1 MNLRR
6 ILPAAALLML
16 PGMAMAAV
24 PPTQAASPAASSAT
38 SPAATAPL
46 AHTPHDPSPEQLEEH
61 ITALHTQLHITKGQ
75 EKLWAP
81 FAQDMR
87 DNASRLHDAI
97 EKRRADLPTM
107 NATDNMQSYAT
118 LVAQRAQDMQ
128 TLNQAF
134 VPLYA
139 TFSKKQKK
147 NADALFRQGDEEHA
161 ERQADAGQAA
171 ASDSTATK

>member
-24 PPTQAASPAASSAT
+24 PPTQAAP
-38 SPAATAPL
+38 PAATAPL

-75 EKLWAP
+75 EKLWTP

-97 EKRRADLPTM
+97 EKRRTDLSTM

-139 TFSKKQKK
+139 AFSKKQKK

-161 ERQADAGQAA
+161 ERQADAGQPA
-171 ASDSTATK
+171 ASDSTAAK

>member
-24 PPTQAASPAASSAT
+24 PPTQAAPA
-38 SPAATAPL
+38 AATAPL